1 MPPSFFLEIPILN
14 LLLNISLFALGLVPF
29 INPARMAP
37 DASFWGQMGAG
48 WIFAIWMLLSAISRL
63 RAPSKRSSGA
73 LATIFIACCL
83 SLALIIALQLSLNN
97 PLFPVAAGLTAATI
111 LYAAAVSNEASQQNL
126 TEHSLACFAHGI
138 SASLLINGTYAIAN
152 RAGFETVWLKIVPS
166 QPQYRIIGSIG
177 QTNHLASLCAIA
189 LAASVFLQRN
199 CERPRYYPLL
209 ICGCA
214 GFMSAFTHSRTGI
227 ITAAAVSAISLLS
240 QSRSCRFKISNPTAQ
255 CIGIFW
261 LFLLTPSVLPVT
273 APVDKAA
280 YETARHISAAVR
292 IQHSLDAIAI
302 GLKHPWLGAN
312 SGEFAAHRL
321 TELNSPFREP
331 NATHAH
337 NLYTHLFAEYGI
349 FGLLTAI
356 IGSLAG
362 TSLFFRG
369 LKGSRIE
376 NQQHKFI
383 FLWSII
389 ITIIIH
395 SQFEY
400 PLWFLYFLLPF
411 SWAIGQVST
420 IPSKPINPDKGHRSS
435 PSISIAAAILSCCGL
450 VILQKDFSR
459 IQNIAQQLNANARA
473 NINSRPSL
481 QSAMRIASL
490 TAFPQY
496 GFLLATRSFD
506 HSSLMIQDKLDI
518 ARLSAYALP
527 SEESIS
533 QYIIFLKAANR
544 PDEANQIL
552 ESISHR
558 NPDLYASVVEA
569 VRLGSDTK

>member
-1 MPPSFFLEIPILN
+1 MN
-14 LLLNISLFALGLVPF
+14 LLLNISLFALGLIPF

-48 WIFAIWMLLSAISRL
+48 WIFAIWMLLSAVSRL
-63 RAPSKRSSGA
+63 RMPNKQSAIRPGA

-83 SLALIIALQLSLNN
+83 SLVLIIALQLGLNN
-97 PLFPVAAGLTAATI
+97 PLFPIAAGLTAVTI
-111 LYAAAVSNEASQQNL
+111 LYAAAVANEASQQNL
-126 TEHSLACFAHGI
+126 TENSLSCFAHGI
-138 SASLLINGTYAIAN
+138 SASLLINGAYAVAN
-152 RAGFETVWLKIVPS
+152 RVGFETIWLRIVPS

-189 LAASVFLQRN
+189 LAAGIFLQRN
-199 CERPRYYPLL
+199 RERPRYYPLL
-209 ICGCA
+209 ISGCA
-214 GFMSAFTHSRTGI
+214 GLVSAFTHSRTGFL
-227 ITAAAVSAISLLS
+227 TAAVVSAISILS
-240 QSRSCRFKISNPTAQ
+240 QSKSCRFKVSNPTAQ
-255 CIGIFW
+255 SIGIFW
-261 LFLLTPSVLPVT
+261 IFWLVPVALPLT
-273 APVDKAA
+273 APIDQTA

-302 GLKHPWLGAN
+302 GLNHPWLGAN

-349 FGLLTAI
+349 LGLITAI
-356 IGSLAG
+356 AGSLAG
-362 TSLFFRG
+362 IFIFHRGWKSSL
-369 LKGSRIE
+369 IE
-376 NQQHKFI
+376 DEQHKFL

-389 ITIIIH
+389 ITIFIH

-411 SWAIGQVST
+411 AWAIGQVST
-420 IPSKPINPDKGHRSS
+420 IHLKQRISGDGPRSS
-435 PSISIAAAILSCCGL
+435 PSISIAAAILAFCGL
-450 VILQKDFSR
+450 TSVQKDFSR

-533 QYIIFLKAANR
+533 QYIIFLQAANR
-544 PDEANQIL
+544 PDEANQLL

-558 NPDLYASVVEA
+558 NPALYASVVEA
-569 VRLGSDTK
+569 VRLGSGPK